1 MDGPA
6 PSLCAQM
13 SRRIGQVRL
22 AYSGGQT
29 VVCRFLQSCELLLHA
44 EGLGDIVEFPVAAVR
59 SLEAPVDR
67 DDAVGTWHFHLQVG
81 VVRYYHEPSER
92 DAPEDA
98 VVL

>member
-1 MDGPA
+1 
-6 PSLCAQM
+6 M
-13 SRRIGQVRL
+13 SL

-29 VVCRFLQSCELLLHA
+29 VVCRFLQSRELFLHA
-44 EGLGDIVEFPVAAVR
+44 EGLGDSVEFPVATVR

-81 VVRYYHEPSER
+81 VVGYCHESSKSWSSQDR
-92 DAPEDA
+92 